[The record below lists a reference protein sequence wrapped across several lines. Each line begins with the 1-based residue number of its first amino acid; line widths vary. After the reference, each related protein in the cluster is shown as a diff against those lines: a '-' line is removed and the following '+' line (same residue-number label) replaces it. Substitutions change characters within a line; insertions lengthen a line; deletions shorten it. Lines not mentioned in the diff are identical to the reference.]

1 LSKAERIKG
10 KKEIRELFSSGR
22 RVHFSEFLLIYL
34 PAPKPKAGFITS
46 KKMGTAVKRNR
57 IKRIMREA
65 YRMNKDKFMG
75 RAVLFYAKKNID
87 YSVIN
92 KALKKIGPII
102 CAT

>member
-1 LSKAERIKG
+1 
-10 KKEIRELFSSGR
+10 
-22 RVHFSEFLLIYL
+22 
-34 PAPKPKAGFITS
+34 
-46 KKMGTAVKRNR
+46 
-57 IKRIMREA
+57 
-65 YRMNKDKFMG
+65 MNKDKFMG